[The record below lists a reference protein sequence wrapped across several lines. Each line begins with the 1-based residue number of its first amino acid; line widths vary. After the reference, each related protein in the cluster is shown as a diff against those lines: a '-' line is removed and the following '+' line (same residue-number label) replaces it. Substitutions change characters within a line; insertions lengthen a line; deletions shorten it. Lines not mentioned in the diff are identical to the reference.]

1 MDEVVEV
8 LEKYQGLVPLVYD
21 AETMALEEARP
32 QDMQYA
38 VYLKREADKVIADL
52 EESHKME
59 VEQLLMEIVGL
70 KAENKKLKEIKDKYS
85 SCAKKAIDSI
95 AKCELKIRSLSR
107 ALFKTC
113 ANWAWAEHV
122 RYVDIS
128 DGSQGYKQVQERWEK
143 MASKCIKKA
152 REYK

>member
-1 MDEVVEV
+1 
-8 LEKYQGLVPLVYD
+8 
-21 AETMALEEARP
+21 
-32 QDMQYA
+32 
-38 VYLKREADKVIADL
+38 
-52 EESHKME
+52 ME